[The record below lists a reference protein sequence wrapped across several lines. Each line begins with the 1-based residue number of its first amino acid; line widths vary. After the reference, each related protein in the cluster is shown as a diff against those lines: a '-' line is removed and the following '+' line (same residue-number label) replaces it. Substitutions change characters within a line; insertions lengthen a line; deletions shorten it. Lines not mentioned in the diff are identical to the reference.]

1 MVFFICKNSSGRL
14 NVQTACSHHYLKNC
28 PQHALNFLPEPHK
41 QGCFIVGK
49 ATVGSIK
56 KIPTSV
62 YFHERRQLMMAL
74 GLPVL
79 FKIRLKLDQSMQLT
93 KRHMTDN
100 LQSQP
105 LRLLTPCRQILLVQQ
120 ILLCRDGRV
129 HDIVDFLQN
138 IRTVTRAHQLF
149 RRRSRR
155 LTRMKRCATFRI
167 TAPRLTRAKC
177 SRHS

>member
-1 MVFFICKNSSGRL
+1 MNGFFYLQKQLRPSECSDGLFTSLLEKLSATRLKLFARTAQTRLFHRRQSNSRI
-14 NVQTACSHHYLKNC
+14 N
-28 PQHALNFLPEPHK
+28 
-41 QGCFIVGK
+41 
-49 ATVGSIK
+49 
-56 KIPTSV
+56 KIPTSI

-79 FKIRLKLDQSMQLT
+79 FKIRLKLDQSMQLA

-100 LQSQP
+100 LQTRP

-120 ILLCRDGRV
+120 TLLRRDGRV

-167 TAPRLTRAKC
+167 NAPRLTGAKC